1 MKKLMILGG
10 SRYALP
16 VIKAAKQLGIYTITA
31 DYLPDNIAHKFSDE
45 YVNVSIIDKAKTL
58 EAAKEHNID
67 GIMSFACDPGVI
79 TAAYV
84 AEQMGLPN
92 VGPYESVCILQ
103 NKGKFREFLTKN
115 GFKVPT
121 AKGYK
126 NVDDALK
133 DIEMFHWPVIVK
145 PTDSA
150 GSKGVT
156 RVDAPKDLERS
167 IHYALSYSHSD
178 EFIIEDFITQ
188 NGYSS
193 DTDSFSIDGELRF
206 VSFNCQR
213 FDCEAKNPYTPAA
226 YSWPSSMTAEHQEE
240 LKNEIQRL
248 LKLLKM
254 QTAVYNIETREG
266 TDGKAYI
273 MELSPRGGGNRLS
286 ECLRY
291 ATGVDMITSMVKYSV
306 GLPVDEI
313 IQQPYDGCWAEI
325 ILHSDEPGVF
335 KELWISDEIVSNV
348 VERDLRMKSTSVG
361 PHRDDLCFLS
371 GDLDIRKF
379 GSQGQQRTAALSLK
393 LAEIELVKRIIG
405 DTPILLLDDV
415 LSELDKN
422 RQNYLLDSIHDI
434 QTVITC
440 TGLDEFVNHRFSIN
454 KIFHVKSGHVAKE
467 N

>member
-31 DYLPDNIAHKFSDE
+31 DYLPNNIAHKFSDE
-45 YVNVSIIDKAKTL
+45 YVNVSIIDKEKTL
-58 EAAKEHNID
+58 EIAQERNID
-67 GIMSFACDPGVI
+67 GIMSFACDPGVV

-115 GFKVPT
+115 GFTVPI

-126 NVDDALK
+126 NADDALK
-133 DIEMFHWPVIVK
+133 DVEMFHWPVIVK

-156 RVDAPKDLERS
+156 RVDAPRDLKKS
-167 IHYALSYSHSD
+167 IQYAYSHSD
-178 EFIIEDFITQ
+178 EFIVEDFITQ
-188 NGYSS
+188 HGYSS
-193 DTDSFSIDGELRF
+193 DTDSFSVDGELKF
-206 VSFNCQR
+206 VSFDCQR
-213 FDCEAKNPYTPAA
+213 FDHEAKNPYTPAA

-248 LKLLKM
+248 LRLLKM
-254 QTAVYNIETREG
+254 RTAVYNIETREG

-291 ATGVDMITSMVKYSV
+291 ATGIDMITNMVKYSV
-306 GLPVDEI
+306 GLSMDEI
-313 IQQPYDGCWAEI
+313 TQKPYDGCWAEI

-335 KELWISDEIVSNV
+335 KELWISDEIAENV
-348 VERDLRMKSTSVG
+348 VERDLWIEEGTPVG
-361 PHRDDLCFLS
+361 GFEAANEAIGTLVL
-371 GDLDIRKF
+371 KF
-379 GSQGQQRTAALSLK
+379 ESQERIEEVLGNQSKYVKVK
-393 LAEIELVKRIIG
+393 LM
-405 DTPILLLDDV
+405 
-415 LSELDKN
+415 
-422 RQNYLLDSIHDI
+422 
-434 QTVITC
+434 
-440 TGLDEFVNHRFSIN
+440 
-454 KIFHVKSGHVAKE
+454 
-467 N
+467 